1 VWADVANCTVVMNNG
16 SLRRGWVLLFRARL
30 QLYTSR
36 AQPYRRKKR
45 KERKKERKKEERGA
59 VNETHI
65 RIELKQFQ

>member
-1 VWADVANCTVVMNNG
+1 V
-16 SLRRGWVLLFRARL
+16 RGCN
-30 QLYTSR
+30 YTPAEPSR
-36 AQPYRRKKR
+36 TEERKKR